1 MMSGPGMVSLSC
13 ERARR
18 LLTFSLAHLRPGR
31 GVELLTLT
39 HALRARAIAI
49 LRRAPTRELIGN
61 VLSQM
66 PSSS

>member
-31 GVELLTLT
+31 GVELLPLELLPLT
-39 HALRARAIAI
+39 HRTASPCHRHPEAG
-49 LRRAPTRELIGN
+49 THT
-61 VLSQM
+61 
-66 PSSS
+66 